1 MSTSYFDLTEKT
13 ALVTGASS
21 GLGEHF
27 AKVLA
32 EHGAK
37 VVVAAR
43 RRDKLNTLVKSIT
56 DTGGSALA
64 IELDVTDE
72 ESVRTSFDKAEEVF
86 GTINIVSNN
95 AGIADARPALEIDK
109 ESWDKVINTNLNGV
123 WMIGMEAAKRMVKAN
138 LPGSIVNTASILGLR
153 VATGQSSYATSKAG
167 VVQLSKGLALEWAR
181 YGIRV
186 NALCPGYFITEMNK
200 EYFDSDH
207 GKKYIKRSPSRRTGK
222 LSELTVP
229 FLLLASDAGSFISG
243 VALPVDGAH
252 SVGDV

>member
-1 MSTSYFDLTEKT
+1 MTESYFDLANKT

-32 EHGAK
+32 EHGAR

-43 RRDKLNTLVKSIT
+43 RRDKLHALVKLIT
-56 DTGGSALA
+56 DKGGSAVA
-64 IELDVTDE
+64 VELDVTDE
-72 ESVRTSFDKAEEVF
+72 ESVRASFDAAEDAF

-109 ESWDKVINTNLNGV
+109 ESWDNVINTNLNGV
-123 WMIGMEAAKRMVKAN
+123 WMIAMEAARRMVQAD
-138 LPGSIVNTASILGLR
+138 LTGSIVNTASILGLR
-153 VATGQSSYATSKAG
+153 VANGQSSYATSKAG

-186 NALCPGYFITEMNK
+186 NALCPGYFVTEMNK
-200 EYFDSDH
+200 EYFDSEQ
-207 GKKYIKRSPSRRTGK
+207 GQKYIQRSPSRRTGE

-229 FLLLASDAGSFISG
+229 FLLLAGDAGSFISG
-243 VALPVDGAH
+243 IALPVDGAH